1 MSFDP
6 ETDEALFAE
15 TRATLLEAFEAWCE
29 AHPGVGAPAPEA
41 AGDVWLALDWKLY
54 YGGGDLSW
62 WRVEHLVEF
71 LLEWCPRKLSV
82 PAGQA
87 ASIPASL
94 ARFVA
99 YLHAEGLLAPG
110 SSSPDE
116 AARAA
121 EELTGG
127 FLAAMSDPSKF
138 GMAKSLFAE
147 AAADGVDLEDPEDVE
162 RWVNE
167 LNRRPR
173 EERPALPAS
182 PARPAR
188 PKLPPVAMPSEEAV
202 AASRAQAPIL
212 AMFARLAEFV
222 GSGRRLTQK
231 GNLTLADARDLVPLL
246 GTDDVVDFAIGDH
259 VHRLP
264 SAEDL
269 PMLRY
274 VLAWA
279 RKAGVVRVQ
288 HGKLMATK
296 VGLALGS
303 DPVRLFDRAVDALLA
318 AGPLSIQR
326 YPDRWGSWPDVDEVL
341 DHVCVALLVGP
352 YSLGRPVPIESLVE
366 GAAET
371 VLGTFRF
378 PYLSD
383 EEVTSNIAGDV
394 TDMMD
399 ILAVA
404 GITRRDGVEP
414 PDRPWRRRGSGGT
427 VALTPA
433 GVRTVRRLLGQAG
446 YEVPEAGRWAEA
458 SAAEL
463 LSGTDGDDFATMWGE
478 LQAWRARRS
487 DEDAVAQ
494 LGDAVLALADPAL
507 RNLALAAMGDID
519 TRLAAPH
526 VRRLSA
532 ERASRGAALCWLV
545 DHGMES
551 PAALYDP
558 VDPEVFVDVLAQRLV
573 GHGPEA
579 MMATLELAGAHD
591 AQTALIGRLW
601 RCPSQAT
608 LGVLTVI
615 GSAHPSK
622 AVAKAA
628 RKAVFQRRSSSLG

>member
-1 MSFDP
+1 MRFDP

-71 LLEWCPRKLSV
+71 LLEWCPRK
-82 PAGQA
+82 
-87 ASIPASL
+87 
-94 ARFVA
+94 
-99 YLHAEGLLAPG
+99 
-110 SSSPDE
+110 
-116 AARAA
+116 
-121 EELTGG
+121 
-127 FLAAMSDPSKF
+127 
-138 GMAKSLFAE
+138 
-147 AAADGVDLEDPEDVE
+147 
-162 RWVNE
+162 
-167 LNRRPR
+167 
-173 EERPALPAS
+173 
-182 PARPAR
+182 
-188 PKLPPVAMPSEEAV
+188 
-202 AASRAQAPIL
+202 
-212 AMFARLAEFV
+212 
-222 GSGRRLTQK
+222 
-231 GNLTLADARDLVPLL
+231 
-246 GTDDVVDFAIGDH
+246 
-259 VHRLP
+259 
-264 SAEDL
+264 
-269 PMLRY
+269 
-274 VLAWA
+274 
-279 RKAGVVRVQ
+279 
-288 HGKLMATK
+288 
-296 VGLALGS
+296 
-303 DPVRLFDRAVDALLA
+303 
-318 AGPLSIQR
+318 
-326 YPDRWGSWPDVDEVL
+326 
-341 DHVCVALLVGP
+341 
-352 YSLGRPVPIESLVE
+352 
-366 GAAET
+366 
-371 VLGTFRF
+371 
-378 PYLSD
+378 
-383 EEVTSNIAGDV
+383 
-394 TDMMD
+394 
-399 ILAVA
+399 
-404 GITRRDGVEP
+404 
-414 PDRPWRRRGSGGT
+414 
-427 VALTPA
+427 TPA